1 MKKIRKSKLIQ
12 LLCITL
18 SITFTYLG
26 CTSSPSGNP
35 VVCSPLEIQSSQ
47 PARLADQFESMLELA
62 RTVDAQ
68 QDASSYQELHEHIF
82 GEEAATAAHFA
93 AVEQEFNNYQSLGF
107 EAYVQSKAE
116 FSDPLKDQLTLYAQE
131 LHVFLST
138 QQPSLA
144 EFTAFTSSQQDLL
157 TGLELCEN
165 DRQIM
170 AHFIALNQGYAQYFY
185 QHYYS
190 DESIQMAEVRG
201 CNFWQALECG
211 AYAVAGGLTLA
222 FLAGAG
228 IKIIISGM
236 ELLPEEQDLIRN
248 LAELAT
254 AIYVGITIYEWCC
267 DQKGMETQECI
278 EPSGFTYRQ
287 SDCNEFVITLFGP
300 SDYGETQ
307 WDNDNTDPDNIITNI
322 PQLRFTVPG
331 FSFTSKIEAFVSCR
345 QDANTIEVFRFG
357 PEILIFESNDNIF
370 PLQWISAP
378 PSIAF
383 YDPSNFSFPASVI
396 LDVPEGQQYTY
407 NWSINEPHQIEW
419 ESNSARALIQFQGTG
434 EAITTVRVTDNCISQ
449 TETLSATTIIE

>member
-26 CTSSPSGNP
+26 CTSSPSGDP

-138 QQPSLA
+138 QQPNLA

-157 TGLELCEN
+157 TGLELCGN
-165 DRQIM
+165 DQQIM

-254 AIYVGITIYEWCC
+254 AIYVGITIYDFCC
-267 DQKGMETQECI
+267 SKYGVEEQECI
-278 EPSGFTYRQ
+278 DISGFTYRQ

-300 SDYGETQ
+300 SDYGATE
-307 WDNDNTDPDNIITNI
+307 WRNDNTNPSNTITDV

-331 FSFTSKIEAFVSCR
+331 FGFASGILAFVSCR
-345 QDANTIEVFRFG
+345 QDANTVELFQFG
-357 PEILIFESNDNIF
+357 TETLIFKSNNNIF
-370 PLQWISAP
+370 PLEWISAP
-378 PSIAF
+378 PSIAT
-383 YDPSNFSFPASVI
+383 YDPSNFSFPTSVA
-396 LDVPEGQQYTY
+396 LDVPGSQQYVY
-407 NWSINEPHQIEW
+407 SWSISEPHQIEW
-419 ESNSARALIQFQGTG
+419 ESNSARALIQFQRVG
-434 EAITTVRVTDNCISQ
+434 EAITTVTVTDNCTGQI
-449 TETLSATTIIE
+449 ETLSATTIIE